1 MSTVEGPAAAP
12 RIDRVVS
19 SETRDALAR
28 LEGADVLRAGG
39 ANLIGLD
46 AIRSKLGDRWPA
58 KRSRVWEHVERDL
71 EKRLAPTDMVLR
83 LDEVNFLVAI
93 SGASRFAAQ
102 ATCLHALKDVL
113 QFFLGETR
121 MTDIAVCAVSSVEG
135 GVVTSAPLDPA
146 AIEREAAAPT
156 VHDRALSD
164 QAAEEWRP
172 PLAGRTH
179 LSNFFGVKR
188 HPIEVRIAVEPVV
201 NLRRDLVTSFLID
214 RDAVPGVTDPG
225 DRLQVDAAVLTYAVS
240 LLQEHKARGGKLTL
254 HLPVSYSSIASVKAR
269 EATLRMMRHMQSIAR
284 ETALIEI
291 DDLDAGIPPSRLLEV
306 VSLIKPFCLGVLG
319 RVRPTRKALD
329 AVKGCGLK
337 GLVLDADGGIGRT
350 PAEDAIILRAFVEA
364 GGVIA
369 PNLIVHGLAD
379 PVMVDIAK
387 AAGLTHASLEPDLR
401 TTALQVDAA

>member
-1 MSTVEGPAAAP
+1 MSTVHDPQL
-12 RIDRVVS
+12 RVDRVVS
-19 SETRDALAR
+19 GETREALSR

-46 AIRSKLGDRWPA
+46 AIRAKLGDRWPT
-58 KRSRVWEHVERDL
+58 KRARVWEHVERDL
-71 EKRLAPTDMVLR
+71 EKRLSPTDMVLR
-83 LDEVNFLVAI
+83 LDEVNYLVAI

-121 MTDIAVCAVSSVEG
+121 MVDIAVRAVSSVEG

-146 AIEREAAAPT
+146 AIERDAALPSA
-156 VHDRALSD
+156 HDRAFSD
-164 QAAEEWRP
+164 QADDEWRP
-172 PLAGRTH
+172 PLAGRTQ
-179 LSNFFGVKR
+179 LSSLFGVNR

-214 RDAVPGVTDPG
+214 RTAVPGVTDPA

-254 HLPVSYSSIASVKAR
+254 HLPVSYSSVASVKAR
-269 EATLRMMRHMQSIAR
+269 EATLRMIRRTQAIAR
-284 ETALIEI
+284 ETVLIEI
-291 DDLDAGIPPSRLLEV
+291 DDLDAGIPPSRLIEV

-337 GLVLDADGGIGRT
+337 GLVLDAGGGLGRT
-350 PAEDAIILRAFVEA
+350 PAEDAIVLRAFVEA
-364 GGVIA
+364 GSAIA

-379 PVMVDIAK
+379 PVMVDVAK
-387 AAGLTHASLEPDLR
+387 AAGVTHASLQPELR
-401 TTALQVDAA
+401 SAALQVDAA

>member
-1 MSTVEGPAAAP
+1 MSTVHDAAIGP
-12 RIDRVVS
+12 RVDRVVS
-19 SETRDALAR
+19 GETREALSR

-46 AIRSKLGDRWPA
+46 AIRAKLGDRWPA
-58 KRSRVWEHVERDL
+58 KRARVWEHVERDL
-71 EKRLAPTDMVLR
+71 EKRLSPTDMVLR
-83 LDEVNFLVAI
+83 LDEVNYLVAI

-102 ATCLHALKDVL
+102 ATCMHALKDVL

-121 MTDIAVCAVSSVEG
+121 MIDIAVRTVSSVEG
-135 GVVTSAPLDPA
+135 GAVTSAPLDPA
-146 AIEREAAAPT
+146 EIEREAARPQAEPS
-156 VHDRALSD
+156 LSD
-164 QAAEEWRP
+164 HAAEEWRP

-179 LSNFFGVKR
+179 RSSFYGAKR
-188 HPIEVRIAVEPVV
+188 HPIEVSIAVEPVV
-201 NLRRDLVTSFLID
+201 NLRRDLVTSFLVD
-214 RDAVPGVTDPG
+214 RKAVPGVTDPS
-225 DRLQVDAAVLTYAVS
+225 DRLQVDAAVLTYAIT

-269 EATLRMMRHMQSIAR
+269 EATLRMLRLMQAVAR

-337 GLVLDADGGIGRT
+337 GLVIDAGGGIGRS
-350 PAEDAIILRAFVEA
+350 PAEDAIVLRAFVEA
-364 GGVIA
+364 GGQIA

-379 PVMVDIAK
+379 PVMIEVAK
-387 AAGLTHASLEPDLR
+387 AAGVTHASLEPELR
-401 TTALQVDAA
+401 ATALQVDAA

>member
-1 MSTVEGPAAAP
+1 
-12 RIDRVVS
+12 VVS
-19 SETRDALAR
+19 SETREALSR

-46 AIRSKLGDRWPA
+46 AIRAKLGDRWPA
-58 KRSRVWEHVERDL
+58 KRARVWEHVERDL

-83 LDEVNFLVAI
+83 LDEVNYLVAI

-121 MTDIAVCAVSSVEG
+121 MTDIAVRAVSNVEG

-146 AIEREAAAPT
+146 AIEREAARPSAHEP
-156 VHDRALSD
+156 ALSD

-172 PLAGRTH
+172 PLAGRSH
-179 LSNFFGVKR
+179 LSSFFGVKR

-214 RDAVPGVTDPG
+214 RTAVPGVTDPA
-225 DRLQVDAAVLTYAVS
+225 DKLQVDAAVLTYAVD
-240 LLQEHKARGGKLTL
+240 LLREHKARGGKLTL
-254 HLPVSYSSIASVKAR
+254 HLPVSYSSVASVKAR
-269 EATLRMMRHMQSIAR
+269 EATLRMIRHMQAVAR
-284 ETALIEI
+284 ETVLIELC
-291 DDLDAGIPPSRLLEV
+291 DLDPGIPPSRLLEV
-306 VSLIKPFCLGVLG
+306 VSLVKPFCLGVLG

-329 AVKGCGLK
+329 AARGCGLK
-337 GLVLDADGGIGRT
+337 GLVLDAAAGLGRT
-350 PAEDAIILRAFVEA
+350 PAEDAIVLRAFVEA
-364 GGVIA
+364 AGAIA

-379 PVMVDIAK
+379 PVMIDIAK
-387 AAGLTHASLEPDLR
+387 AAGLTHASLKPELR
-401 TTALQVDAA
+401 TAALQVDAA